1 MQGRRGVLDG
11 GWRRGRFSM
20 AGRGRGGF
28 LGEREGGFDHRD
40 HLDERTMISM
50 QPRGKM
56 RGMDLRTQG
65 TKPYDP
71 RRGVQ
76 RDFSHRPL
84 RVRRNLP
91 HLGSRHSCILRRG
104 IHRVTE
110 RSLFGEWDVFAV
122 VVATSVVATPSP
134 SRGTL
139 FLELRWRRFRAPC
152 FADGTVCVHRT
163 TWSNKE
169 GGVCED
175 DEAKDV
181 ENVRQRPW
189 TKPYDATNGMDGTCA
204 KADGRACSHPEEA
217 RADVQRRGACRPA
230 SCVARASRPTQEKRP
245 ASAASKTKIGSSPT
259 CMESTIRSC
268 RCAHVQ
274 DGRRGRRRT
283 RGTLS

>member
-1 MQGRRGVLDG
+1 
-11 GWRRGRFSM
+11 
-20 AGRGRGGF
+20 
-28 LGEREGGFDHRD
+28 
-40 HLDERTMISM
+40 M

-56 RGMDLRTQG
+56 RRKDLRPRG
-65 TKPYDP
+65 TKSCHS
-71 RRGVQ
+71 RRGIG
-76 RDFSHRPL
+76 RDLSLCPL

-104 IHRVTE
+104 IRKVTE
-110 RSLFGEWDVFAV
+110 RSLFGEWDGFAV

-134 SRGTL
+134 SPSRATL

-152 FADGTVCVHRT
+152 FADGTVCVHST

-181 ENVRQRPW
+181 GNVRQRPW

-204 KADGRACSHPEEA
+204 KADGRARSHPEEA

-230 SCVARASRPTQEKRP
+230 SCVARDSRPTQEKRP

-274 DGRRGRRRT
+274 DGRRTTWSPMNAWNVVLKPRLTDGFVT
-283 RGTLS
+283 CDVAGCTKAW